1 MSLENR
7 KIKFVQD
14 FLDIESE
21 AVISRFE
28 SLLEAEKEGRFDQI
42 ASMTIER
49 QHERIDRSESDFANN
64 RFKTS
69 SELISKYDS
78 L

>member
-49 QHERIDRSESDFANN
+49 QHERINRSESDFANN

>member
-1 MSLENR
+1 MSLETR

-28 SLLEAEKEGRFDQI
+28 SLLKAEQEGRFEPI

-49 QHERIDRSESDFANN
+49 QNERIDRSESDFAHN

>member
-28 SLLEAEKEGRFDQI
+28 SLLEAQKEGRFDQI